1 MYVAQDDGTCIMT
14 YDFWVAGSQTGA
26 MQLIWRLPWPFGGK
40 SMLQPS
46 KLSNGRG
53 HPAQLRLS
61 KVWRMRKWMWTLIR
75 PGGLTTLCL
84 QFHDAVQL
92 PPFWTR
98 VELSLA
104 VVFSFECKGWDLM
117 GGSIDHGCC
126 FSKVWAM
133 AGAALACAVRPALC
147 DRPCRSD
154 TKSRSSAVVSSL
166 YGWLLARVQTGNDCF
181 RIDSDIHVCSRC
193 IAPAMF
199 SQTTDKNL
207 MRIRTGSSF
216 GSGMNRLFCHGAV
229 QFSFYHKLTALFS
242 PWPWSSECSS
252 DAGFGE
258 SYLGPCH
265 GRNCRVLDWKSNLDG
280 FRRGTSWN
288 VVERINILDRTQG
301 STLGR
306 CAPRAVASGS
316 SAWWPV
322 LYVLSVMTCYA
333 LPLLVD
339 GAGFQLAF
347 GKFTQ
352 LYM

>member
-117 GGSIDHGCC
+117 GIY
-126 FSKVWAM
+126 
-133 AGAALACAVRPALC
+133 RP
-147 DRPCRSD
+147 R
-154 TKSRSSAVVSSL
+154 
-166 YGWLLARVQTGNDCF
+166 LLLFQ
-181 RIDSDIHVCSRC
+181 
-193 IAPAMF
+193 
-199 SQTTDKNL
+199 
-207 MRIRTGSSF
+207 
-216 GSGMNRLFCHGAV
+216 GMG
-229 QFSFYHKLTALFS
+229 
-242 PWPWSSECSS
+242 
-252 DAGFGE
+252 
-258 SYLGPCH
+258 H
-265 GRNCRVLDWKSNLDG
+265 GRGSPGMCCAARTPWQALQKWHQVKELSCCVQSIW
-280 FRRGTSWN
+280 
-288 VVERINILDRTQG
+288 VVIGKGADR
-301 STLGR
+301 
-306 CAPRAVASGS
+306 
-316 SAWWPV
+316 
-322 LYVLSVMTCYA
+322 
-333 LPLLVD
+333 
-339 GAGFQLAF
+339 
-347 GKFTQ
+347 
-352 LYM
+352 